1 MKHKFIIGV
10 ALQSSEIISVVTY
23 RMNVSAAVGTEGNFL
38 FDDIVLSAIN
48 VICVLKKI
56 NIANVFFNIA
66 F

>member
-10 ALQSSEIISVVTY
+10 ALQSSEIIGVVTY
-23 RMNVSAAVGTEGNFL
+23 RMNVSAAVGAEGNFL

-48 VICVLKKI
+48 VVCVLKKI